1 MRTKSNTG
9 HFGPALSGSLGAS
22 GGNVNKQLRRG
33 SRDGINDR
41 KGHTMQ
47 TTLKIDDDV
56 LLAAQQLADR
66 NGLAIDQIISDMAR
80 RGMGMSAYISQRN
93 GIPVL
98 IRPGAQIVTV
108 EMVDALRDEDY
119 DYFSGDAGDK

>member
-1 MRTKSNTG
+1 MR
-9 HFGPALSGSLGAS
+9 
-22 GGNVNKQLRRG
+22 
-33 SRDGINDR
+33 
-41 KGHTMQ
+41 